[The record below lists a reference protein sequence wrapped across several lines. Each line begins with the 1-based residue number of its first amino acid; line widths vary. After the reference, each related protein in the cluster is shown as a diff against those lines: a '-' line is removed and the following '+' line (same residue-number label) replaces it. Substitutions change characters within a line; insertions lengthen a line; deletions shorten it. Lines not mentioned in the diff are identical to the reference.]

1 MKEWYDNLSRRDQLL
16 LWPLLLSL
24 MMLLVYGMVWSPL
37 ATATERLASSNQR
50 TLETVD
56 WMRQAVVD
64 VKARGGAARSGGERN
79 ISAQIDASLPSYGLV
94 MKRFQPIG
102 EQGAQVALA
111 DASLVK
117 VIAWLSSLETEQG
130 MRLVHVVIESAEKP
144 GYVKVRRLRLERG

>member
-16 LWPLLLSL
+16 LWPLVVSL
-24 MMLLVYGMVWSPL
+24 TIFLVYGMVWSPL
-37 ATATERLASSNQR
+37 ATETERLAGSNQR
-50 TLETVD
+50 TLETVG

-64 VKARGGAARSGGERN
+64 IKSRGGAARRGGERN
-79 ISAQIDASLPSYGLV
+79 ISAQIDASLPGYGLA

-102 EQGAQVALA
+102 DQGAQIALE
-111 DASLVK
+111 DASLPR

-144 GYVKVRRLRLERG
+144 GYVKVRRLRLERS